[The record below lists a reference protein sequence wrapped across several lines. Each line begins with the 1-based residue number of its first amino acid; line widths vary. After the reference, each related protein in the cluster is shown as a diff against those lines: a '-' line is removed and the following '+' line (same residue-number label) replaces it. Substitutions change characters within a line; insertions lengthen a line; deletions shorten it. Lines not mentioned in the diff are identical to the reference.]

1 MDQKKSQQTCYKGVF
16 YIINVRKCLVYC
28 LGYFFLLKSGSE
40 NTKNDYHQNS
50 NGTKH
55 GNSYQ

>member
-1 MDQKKSQQTCYKGVF
+1 MSG
-16 YIINVRKCLVYC
+16 L
-28 LGYFFLLKSGSE
+28 LSPLLFLLKSGSE